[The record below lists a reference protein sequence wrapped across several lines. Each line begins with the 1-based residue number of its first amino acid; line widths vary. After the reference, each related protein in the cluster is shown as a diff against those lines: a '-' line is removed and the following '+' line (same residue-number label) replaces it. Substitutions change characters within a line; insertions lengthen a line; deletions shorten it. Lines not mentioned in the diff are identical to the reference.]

1 MAVIRRQGD
10 TPAAFMTMISESELS
25 LLRTWAVA
33 NTSEIGAIII
43 TSSGMSSPV
52 MPTNTKTVCRWLVIK
67 SNSRIA
73 WVNHITIVRL
83 TQVSTNAPMV
93 VRNMYQPIDPI
104 GLNFPTRGPHGR
116 PGPRRRVFPLPPSSR
131 VPQAAEF
138 LLSQNGLAKAK
149 PLNRQS

>member
-1 MAVIRRQGD
+1 MAVCRRQGD

-25 LLRTWAVA
+25 LLRTWADA

-52 MPTNTKTVCRWLVIK
+52 MPTNTRTVCRWLVIK

-104 GLNFPTRGPHGR
+104 GLNFPTRRAPR
-116 PGPRRRVFPLPPSSR
+116 PPRTPEGGCSAFPLRVEFPKLPSSC
-131 VPQAAEF
+131 VHKMASP
-138 LLSQNGLAKAK
+138 
-149 PLNRQS
+149 RQSR